1 MPPGL
6 APWPIALRLAL
17 LCAVLVCLP
26 EDVLAVKQ
34 RTANEAAAKQRA
46 ANEGGNEA
54 ERRSRLQYRTDSY
67 TDVSTEDMLRMLSA
81 LQESLMENSSGF
93 QENVDASIGEMQDL
107 VSNFSQRTRELDV
120 GLVRLSR
127 GISAQD
133 FVPLLANY
141 FNLTLSSQV
150 AHDNEVTKIYNRME
164 ASMPEKLR
172 VAVQPV
178 VGMFLATDASGAA
191 PFDHATFKATPQGEE
206 LCSKT
211 APIIDYMLSYHV
223 NLTKVDGLLNTTVR
237 ILPILN
243 MATPEAPQEV
253 ATFLQNMVELGYRE
267 TTARER
273 SYRNLQ
279 DLVSPVVSEKLGCDF
294 TMSDSPSD
302 SNDSS
307 SDSDPEGSLAFAL
320 HGGFVAV
327 LCQAVLALAM
337 PP

>member
-1 MPPGL
+1 MPHGL
-6 APWPIALRLAL
+6 ALSVLRLAL
-17 LCAVLVCLP
+17 PCAALAGLP
-26 EDVLAVKQ
+26 KGALAVKQ
-34 RTANEAAAKQRA
+34 RLL
-46 ANEGGNEA
+46 NEA
-54 ERRSRLQYRTDSY
+54 ERRAVYKTDS
-67 TDVSTEDMLRMLSA
+67 DSEVSTEDMMQMLSA
-81 LQESLMENSSGF
+81 LQDSLLENSSGF
-93 QENVDASIGEMQDL
+93 QENIDASIGEMQAL

-164 ASMPEKLR
+164 TSMPEKLR

-178 VGMFLATDASGAA
+178 VGMFLASDAASA
-191 PFDHATFKATPQGEE
+191 PFDHATFKATPQEE

-253 ATFLQNMVELGYRE
+253 ATFLENMVELGYRE

-279 DLVSPVVSEKLGCDF
+279 ELVAPVVSEKLGCDF
-294 TMSDSPSD
+294 TSSD

-307 SDSDPEGSLAFAL
+307 SDSDPEGSSAFAPHAGL
-320 HGGFVAV
+320 AAA
-327 LCQAVLALAM
+327 LWPAALALVAL
-337 PP
+337 P

>member
-1 MPPGL
+1 MPQGL
-6 APWPIALRLAL
+6 ALSVLRLAL
-17 LCAVLVCLP
+17 PCAVLVCLP
-26 EDVLAVKQ
+26 KGGLAVKQ
-34 RTANEAAAKQRA
+34 RLLND
-46 ANEGGNEA
+46 A
-54 ERRSRLQYRTDSY
+54 ERRVAVYKADTN
-67 TDVSTEDMLRMLSA
+67 TDVSTEEMLTMLSA
-81 LQESLMENSSGF
+81 LQESLLENSSGF
-93 QENVDASIGEMQDL
+93 QENVDASISQMQAL

-164 ASMPEKLR
+164 TFMPEKLR
-172 VAVQPV
+172 VAVRPV
-178 VGMFLATDASGAA
+178 VGMFLASDASSA
-191 PFDHATFKATPQGEE
+191 PFDHATFKTTPQEE
-206 LCSKT
+206 LCGKT

-223 NLTKVDGLLNTTVR
+223 NLTKVDDLLNTTVR
-237 ILPILN
+237 ILPILS

-253 ATFLQNMVELGYRE
+253 ATFLESMVELGYRE

-294 TMSDSPSD
+294 TSSDD
-302 SNDSS
+302 SNGSS
-307 SDSDPEGSLAFAL
+307 SDSDVEGSSAFAL
-320 HGGFVAV
+320 HAGFAAV
-327 LCQAVLALAM
+327 LWRAVLALAIV
-337 PP
+337 P

>member
-1 MPPGL
+1 MPHGL
-6 APWPIALRLAL
+6 ALSALRLVL
-17 LCAVLVCLP
+17 PCAALVCLP
-26 EDVLAVKQ
+26 RDALAVKQ
-34 RTANEAAAKQRA
+34 RLAI
-46 ANEGGNEA
+46 EA
-54 ERRSRLQYRTDSY
+54 ERRVYRADVGS
-67 TDVSTEDMLRMLSA
+67 DVSTEEMLQMLLA
-81 LQESLMENSSGF
+81 LQESLLENSSGF
-93 QENVDASIGEMQDL
+93 QENIDSSIGEMQAL
-107 VSNFSQRTRELDV
+107 VSNFSQRNRELDV

-164 ASMPEKLR
+164 TSMPEKLR

-178 VGMFLATDASGAA
+178 VGMFLAGDAVSA
-191 PFDHATFKATPQGEE
+191 PFDHATFKATPQEE
-206 LCSKT
+206 LCNKT

-253 ATFLQNMVELGYRE
+253 ATFLEKMVELGYRE

-273 SYRNLQ
+273 SYHNLQ

-294 TMSDSPSD
+294 TSSD

-307 SDSDPEGSLAFAL
+307 SDSDPEGSSAFAL
-320 HGGFVAV
+320 HAGYAAV
-327 LCQAVLALAM
+327 LWQAALALAV

>member
-6 APWPIALRLAL
+6 APCPVALRLAL
-17 LCAVLVCLP
+17 LCAAVVCMP
-26 EDVLAVKQ
+26 KGVLAITQ
-34 RTANEAAAKQRA
+34 RTANKAAAKQRA
-46 ANEGGNEA
+46 ANEA
-54 ERRSRLQYRTDSY
+54 DRRLQYITDTY

-81 LQESLMENSSGF
+81 LQESLMENSSGL
-93 QENVDASIGEMQDL
+93 QESVDASIGEMQAL

-178 VGMFLATDASGAA
+178 VGMFLASDAASA
-191 PFDHATFKATPQGEE
+191 PFDHAAFKATPQEE
-206 LCSKT
+206 LCSRT

-307 SDSDPEGSLAFAL
+307 SDSDPEGSSAFAL